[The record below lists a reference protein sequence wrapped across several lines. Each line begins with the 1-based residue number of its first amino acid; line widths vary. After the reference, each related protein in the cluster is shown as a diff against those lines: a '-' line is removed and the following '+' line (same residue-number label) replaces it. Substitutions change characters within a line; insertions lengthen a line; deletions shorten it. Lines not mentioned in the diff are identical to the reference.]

1 MQVNTIKILYHSYIF
16 DEKAKLNKPKILNTN
31 FFVDILMKSKTHN
44 LEAPR
49 NYLKKISKLSL
60 SNNKEEYDFQI
71 DLKNI

>member
-1 MQVNTIKILYHSYIF
+1 
-16 DEKAKLNKPKILNTN
+16 
-31 FFVDILMKSKTHN
+31 MKSKTHN